1 MPSTEDKYAGELDY
15 VKALCAGRERT
26 SAEII
31 RILLNRGLDQS
42 SAEKITGILKKE
54 KFIDEKR
61 YASAFIRDK
70 VNFQKWGM
78 IKIRYA
84 LTGKGIPP
92 EVAEEAILQAD
103 KDVYRAMI
111 SNEIIKKQKS
121 LKDNSPE
128 SRQKLIRF
136 CLSRG
141 YEMDIVYHLIGE
153 IS

>member
-1 MPSTEDKYAGELDY
+1 MPSTEDKNAGALAYA
-15 VKALCAGRERT
+15 KALCAGRERT
-26 SAEII
+26 VREITG
-31 RILLNRGLDQS
+31 ILLNRGIDQY
-42 SAEKITGILKKE
+42 SAEEIVKTLKEE

-84 LTGKGIPP
+84 LTGRGIPP
-92 EVAEEAILQAD
+92 EIAEEAIMQAD
-103 KDVYRAMI
+103 KYEYRAMI
-111 SNEIIKKQKS
+111 SNEITKKQKS
-121 LKDNSPE
+121 LKDNSPG

-141 YEMDIVYHLIGE
+141 YEMEIVISVVNE
-153 IS
+153 I